1 MRSLPRSVL
10 RLFLLIFVAPYSWP
24 VRCRYDL
31 HDYPDGDVELPWH
44 FYTHT
49 CRRCGKKFTI

>member
-1 MRSLPRSVL
+1 MRNLTRF
-10 RLFLLIFVAPYSWP
+10 FLLLFVAPFSWP